1 MTGGQATKIVKEI
14 VVDVNK
20 CTGCR
25 ACEMACSAFHA
36 KPKYSSINP
45 ARSRIRV
52 VVDELND
59 EYVPIRAGDY
69 TPSECNGRH
78 IYTIDGKQ
86 YSECSFCGASC
97 PSRDYFIEPDSG
109 LPLKCDMCE
118 SVPPLDEPMCV
129 QVCEAD
135 ALTYVER
142 EVEREEKP
150 QVTRG
155 EVEVGLEFLVQQ
167 HGIEAVM
174 ERLSEMSKAQGTA
187 SRTNV
192 SESSG
197 QS

>member
-1 MTGGQATKIVKEI
+1 MNGRATKIVKEI
-14 VVDVNK
+14 KVDIDK

-52 VVDELND
+52 VTDELND

-78 IYTIDGKQ
+78 VYIINGKQ

-97 PSRDYFIEPDSG
+97 PSRDYFFEPDSG

-118 SVPPLDEPMCV
+118 SVPPLPEPMCV
-129 QVCEAD
+129 QVCEAE

-142 EVEREEKP
+142 EIEREEKP
-150 QVTRG
+150 QEQRG
-155 EVEVGLEFLVQQ
+155 QIEVGLESLINQY
-167 HGIEAVM
+167 GIDAVIDSLG
-174 ERLSEMSKAQGTA
+174 RVSKP
-187 SRTNV
+187 
-192 SESSG
+192 
-197 QS
+197 